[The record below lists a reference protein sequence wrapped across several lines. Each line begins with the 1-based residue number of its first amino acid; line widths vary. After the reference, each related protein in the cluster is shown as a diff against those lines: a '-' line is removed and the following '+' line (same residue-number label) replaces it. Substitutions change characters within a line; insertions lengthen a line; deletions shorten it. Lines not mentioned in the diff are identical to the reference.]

1 MTTARTHEFNVGR
14 GGAARPWVAE
24 PTPDNYTPPSAETFE
39 GVSFGEVERVEEVG
53 EVGQVFDPSTL
64 DFDPGDY
71 IVEDVKAHIEEH
83 PEQAD
88 AVLEV
93 KRVEEVE
100 EVGQAAPEFDPSTLD
115 FDPGDYNVED
125 VKAHIEEHP
134 EQADAILELELNGK
148 ERSGVLSFIEN
159 FDPESE

>member
-53 EVGQVFDPSTL
+53 EVGEVGQAFDPSTL
-64 DFDPGDY
+64 DFDPADHN
-71 IVEDVKAHIEEH
+71 VDDVKAYIEQH

-88 AVLEV
+88 AVLE
-93 KRVEEVE
+93 
-100 EVGQAAPEFDPSTLD
+100 
-115 FDPGDYNVED
+115 
-125 VKAHIEEHP
+125 
-134 EQADAILELELNGK
+134 LELEGK